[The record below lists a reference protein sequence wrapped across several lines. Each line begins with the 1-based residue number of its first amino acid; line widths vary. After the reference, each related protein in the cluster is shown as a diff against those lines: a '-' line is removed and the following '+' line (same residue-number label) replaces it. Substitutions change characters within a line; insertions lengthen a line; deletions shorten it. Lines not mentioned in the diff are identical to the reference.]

1 MSGPGEPSATEVTA
15 ERLMALGAEAGRA
28 ARARPEIARRPG
40 TTATRPRG
48 QGHEIREIRP
58 FAEGDDPRHLDAAAT
73 ARAGEPRV
81 RGFHE
86 DQDRAVMLIADFR
99 RPMLWG
105 TERLRSVVVAE
116 ALARA
121 GWRAVA
127 EGGAVGA
134 AARPDAGLFSERPAH
149 RARGM
154 ARVAGCLARAHAA
167 ALAAGAAGTR
177 PLAPDLVR
185 AGRLAPR
192 GARVLLGSAL
202 DLPGEGLGAALDGM
216 RRRGP
221 LRVLLPLDPF
231 EAAPPRVGLPY
242 RAPSGPAFGV
252 FTALPEARAAR
263 LGWLAEMGIAA
274 EDLPGGAASEAAA

>member
-1 MSGPGEPSATEVTA
+1 MSVPGDPSAIEVTA
-15 ERLMALGAEAGRA
+15 ERLMALAALAGRA
-28 ARARPEIARRPG
+28 GGARPEVARRPG

-73 ARAGEPRV
+73 ARTGAPQV

-105 TERLRSVVVAE
+105 TRRLRSVAVAE
-116 ALARA
+116 ALAMA
-121 GWRAVA
+121 GWRAIA
-127 EGGAVGA
+127 EGGAVGVA
-134 AARPDAGLFSERPAH
+134 AITEAGLFSESPAH

-154 ARVAGCLARAHAA
+154 ARAAGCLARAHAA
-167 ALAAGAAGTR
+167 ALAAESAEPR

-192 GARVLLGSAL
+192 GARVLVGSGL
-202 DLPGEGLGAALDGM
+202 DAPGEGLAAALDGI
-216 RRRGP
+216 RRRGA
-221 LRVLLPLDPF
+221 LRLLLPLDPF
-231 EAAPPRVGLPY
+231 EASPPRIGLPY
-242 RAPSGPAFGV
+242 QAPGGAAFGL

-263 LGWLAEMGIAA
+263 MGWLGAMGIAV
-274 EDLPGGAASEAAA
+274 EDLPTETAPEMAA

>member
-1 MSGPGEPSATEVTA
+1 MSGPGDPSATEVTA
-15 ERLMALGAEAGRA
+15 ERLMALAALAGRA
-28 ARARPEIARRPG
+28 GGARPEVARRPG

-73 ARAGEPRV
+73 ARTGAPQV

-105 TERLRSVVVAE
+105 TRRLRSVAVAE
-116 ALARA
+116 ALAMA
-121 GWRAVA
+121 GWRAIA
-127 EGGAVGA
+127 EGGAVGVA
-134 AARPDAGLFSERPAH
+134 AITEAGLFSESPAH

-167 ALAAGAAGTR
+167 ALAAEPGDPR

-192 GARVLLGSAL
+192 GARVLVGSGL
-202 DLPGEGLGAALDGM
+202 DAPGDGLAAALDGI
-216 RRRGP
+216 RRRGA
-221 LRVLLPLDPF
+221 LRLLLPLDPF
-231 EAAPPRVGLPY
+231 EASPPRIGLPY
-242 RAPSGPAFGV
+242 QAPGGPAFGL

-263 LGWLAEMGIAA
+263 MGWLGAMGIAV
-274 EDLPGGAASEAAA
+274 EDLPTETAPEMAA